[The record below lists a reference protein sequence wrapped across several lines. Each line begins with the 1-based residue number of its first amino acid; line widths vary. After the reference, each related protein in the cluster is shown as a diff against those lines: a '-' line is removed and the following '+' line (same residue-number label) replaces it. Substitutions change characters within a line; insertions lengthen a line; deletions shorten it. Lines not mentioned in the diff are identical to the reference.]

1 MLSKYNTMK
10 IPKLKYYYLALNP
23 KNYERFE
30 TTRQLL
36 INEPSEINI
45 ATGQVSR
52 PIPFHYLYSQ
62 PTVADTRYR
71 QLNHHLGPVYVLRIP
86 AAIVP
91 RKTLEPTEDP
101 RGMWLC
107 RANLAIESCAVE
119 CFELDPTE
127 PEVKYEVI
135 ARSRR
140 PREKNHNNLA

>member
-1 MLSKYNTMK
+1 MHMK
-10 IPKLKYYYLALNP
+10 IPKLKYYYYAMNP

-71 QLNHHLGPVYVLRIP
+71 QLNHHLGSVYVLRIP
-86 AAIVP
+86 ASIIP
-91 RKTLEPTEDP
+91 RSQLEATADP

-107 RANLAIESCAVE
+107 RANLAIQHCGVE
-119 CFELDPTE
+119 LFELAPAEGEIVATS
-127 PEVKYEVI
+127 K
-135 ARSRR
+135 R
-140 PREKNHNNLA
+140 PRL